1 MHDDY
6 PLDQEKL
13 AVSTD
18 MLSKYCKKTADKYE
32 IKVGDVKQLIP
43 HLGKKTKYVLHY
55 RNLQLYFSLEM
66 KLTKTHRLSKCKQS
80 DWMKKYIDFN
90 TEKRKNAANNFE
102 KYLFKSMIN
111 SAYGKA
117 METLQKRI
125 NVRLVNSPEYF
136 LKYTNKQTYIT
147 QKVFSKKYAA
157 IHEIKPVLVLN
168 KPIYVGFTALELSRW
183 LIYDF
188 YYNFI

>member
-66 KLTKTHRLSKCKQS
+66 KLTKAHIELKLLGNWL
-80 DWMKKYIDFN
+80 D
-90 TEKRKNAANNFE
+90 EKV
-102 KYLFKSMIN
+102 Y
-111 SAYGKA
+111 
-117 METLQKRI
+117 
-125 NVRLVNSPEYF
+125 
-136 LKYTNKQTYIT
+136 
-147 QKVFSKKYAA
+147 
-157 IHEIKPVLVLN
+157 
-168 KPIYVGFTALELSRW
+168 W
-183 LIYDF
+183 F
-188 YYNFI
+188 YYWKKKKCS